1 MSRIVLARIYRVN
14 SAKLHPIVLELETD
28 DGLAGLGEAAVSF
41 GVGGPATAELIREM
55 CERFVIGRDSNCIE
69 AIWNEIYDQSFW
81 AKGGGPLVFG
91 AISAIEVALWD
102 LKGKRLGVPV
112 YDLFGGP
119 IRSEIDV
126 YANGWNYDLLDPL
139 SWSKAA
145 ERPLKDGYTAIK
157 CYPLAVPAGD
167 KGTLRHP
174 TLKSL
179 SPDLLKLGFERM
191 RNLRDVVGKDVRI
204 RVDLCGAIGLDDVIR
219 FAKQIEPLDIDWLE
233 EAGDPADIGSFAKI
247 AEWTSIPLTAGERF
261 YALAGFRDIIESRA
275 ISILQ
280 PDIGTSGGLM
290 ECKRIAAMGEVYGMK
305 FAPHNC
311 GGGILT
317 AASLNICA
325 CTRNFMTLE
334 VFPYLPELEDNIEV
348 TLPSPER
355 QIKGGFLPIST
366 EPGLGVQL
374 NRAAMRP
381 FLWAECNAA

>member
-1 MSRIVLARIYRVN
+1 MSKIVLARIYRVN
-14 SAKLHPIVLELETD
+14 SAKLHPIVLELEAD
-28 DGLAGLGEAAVSF
+28 DGLTGLGEAAVSF

-55 CERFVIGRDSNCIE
+55 CERFVIGCDANCIE

-81 AKGGGPLVFG
+81 TKGGGPLIFG
-91 AISAIEVALWD
+91 AVSAIEVALWD

-119 IRSEIDV
+119 IRREIDV
-126 YANGWNYDLLDPL
+126 YANGWNYDLLDPV

-157 CYPLAVPAGD
+157 CYPLAVPAGGT
-167 KGTLRHP
+167 GTLRHP
-174 TLKSL
+174 SL
-179 SPDLLKLGFERM
+179 RTVSTDLLKLGYERM

-204 RVDLCGAIGLDDVIR
+204 RVDLCGAIGLDDATR
-219 FAKQIEPLDIDWLE
+219 FAELIEPLDIDWLE
-233 EAGDPADIGSFAKI
+233 EAGDPADIASFSKL
-247 AEWTSIPLTAGERF
+247 AERTSIPLAAGERF
-261 YALAGFRDIIESRA
+261 YGLSGFRDIVESRA

-280 PDIGTSGGLM
+280 PDIGTCGGLM
-290 ECKRIAAMGEVYGMK
+290 ECKRIAAMGEAYGMR

-317 AASLNICA
+317 AASSHICA

-334 VFPYLPELEDNIEV
+334 VFPYLFDLERNIEI
-348 TLPSPER
+348 TIQSPER
-355 QIKGGFLPIST
+355 RIKNGLLSLDT
-366 EPGLGVQL
+366 EAGLGVQL
-374 NRAAMRP
+374 NRSAVTP